1 MKFKDQLIRYIK
13 DTKYNIGFVDGSLKD
28 VIEIDQPIKVNWL
41 KHSYKDR
48 WFADPFILDV
58 TDKEIWVLVE
68 EWYDPINRGRISKL
82 IIDKHTYKLKDI
94 IVLLELESHLSFPA
108 IRRAQDG
115 IYIYPENS
123 VTGKLTE
130 YKYIPEKEKL
140 EISSI
145 IANEPLTDAIQTDIF
160 GEQLL
165 FSTRLPDANG
175 KNLYI
180 YQYSKKNK
188 TFKEV
193 SQYHYSENLSRS
205 AGDFFKY
212 GEKIYRPSQ
221 VCIKSY
227 GDAVS
232 IQEVNYSNGHFY
244 EKEVRKI
251 YSPHPDLDLGFHTFN
266 IYKDIIVVDAVGY
279 RNAKLCHLL
288 RILKHIGKH
297 IKNEH
302 TRS

>member
-1 MKFKDQLIRYIK
+1 MKLKDRLIHYIK
-13 DTKYNIGFVDGSLKD
+13 DTKYNIGFIDGDLKD
-28 VIEIDQPIKVNWL
+28 IIEGIQPIKVNWL
-41 KHSYKDR
+41 NHPYKDR

-58 TDKEIWVLVE
+58 TDNEIWVLVE

-82 IIDKHTYKLKDI
+82 IIDKQTYKLKDI
-94 IVLLELESHLSFPA
+94 LVLLELETHLSFPA

-115 IYIYPENS
+115 IYVYPENS

-140 EISSI
+140 EISDI
-145 IANEPLTDAIQTDIF
+145 IANEPLTDAIQTDCF
-160 GEQLL
+160 GEKLL

-175 KNLYI
+175 RNLYI
-180 YQYSKKNK
+180 YRFDEEAKAYR
-188 TFKEV
+188 EM

-232 IQEVNYSNGHFY
+232 IQEVNYNNGHFY
-244 EKEVRKI
+244 EKEVRRF
-251 YSPHPDLDLGFHTFN
+251 YSPHPDFDLGFHTFN
-266 IYKDIIVVDAVGY
+266 TYKDIIVIDAVGY
-279 RNAKLCHLL
+279 RHAKLCHLL
-288 RILKHIGKH
+288 RNLKHLVK
-297 IKNEH
+297 
-302 TRS
+302 

>member
-1 MKFKDQLIRYIK
+1 MRLKDQLIHYIK

-28 VIEIDQPIKVNWL
+28 IIEGSLPIKVNWL
-41 KHSYKDR
+41 NHPYKDR

-58 TDKEIWVLVE
+58 TDKEILVLVE
-68 EWYDPINRGRISKL
+68 EWYDPIHRGRISKL
-82 IIDKHTYKLKDI
+82 VIDKQSYKLKDI
-94 IVLLELESHLSFPA
+94 LVLLELESHLSFPA

-115 IYIYPENS
+115 IYVYPENS

-140 EISSI
+140 EISNI
-145 IANEPLTDAIQTDIF
+145 IANEPLTDAIQTDFF
-160 GEQLL
+160 GEKIL

-175 KNLYI
+175 KDLYI
-180 YQYSKKNK
+180 YQFSEK
-188 TFKEV
+188 TKVFTEIN
-193 SQYHYSENLSRS
+193 QYHYNENLSRS
-205 AGDFFKY
+205 AGDFFIY

-232 IQEVNYSNGHFY
+232 IQEVNYDNGQFY
-244 EKEVRKI
+244 EKEVRRI

-266 IYKDIIVVDAVGY
+266 IYRDMIVVDAVGY
-279 RNAKLCHLL
+279 RLAKLCHLL
-288 RILKHIGKH
+288 RHLKHLVK
-297 IKNEH
+297 
-302 TRS
+302 

>member
-1 MKFKDQLIRYIK
+1 MKLKDRLIHYIK
-13 DTKYNIGFVDGSLKD
+13 DTKYNIGFIDGNLKD
-28 VIEIDQPIKVNWL
+28 IIEGIQPIKVNWL
-41 KHSYKDR
+41 NHPYKDR

-58 TDKEIWVLVE
+58 TDNEIWVLVE

-82 IIDKHTYKLKDI
+82 IIDKQTYKLKDI
-94 IVLLELESHLSFPA
+94 LVLLELESHLSFPA

-140 EISSI
+140 EVSSV
-145 IANEPLTDAIQTDIF
+145 IANEALTDAIQTDIF
-160 GEQLL
+160 GERFL

-175 KNLYI
+175 KDLYI
-180 YQYSKKNK
+180 YQYSEKTK

-193 SQYHYSENLSRS
+193 SQYHYNENLSRS
-205 AGDFFKY
+205 AGDFFRY
-212 GEKIYRPSQ
+212 GENVYRPSQ

-232 IQEVNYSNGHFY
+232 IQEVNYSNGQY
-244 EKEVRKI
+244 SEKEIRRI

-266 IYKDIIVVDAVGY
+266 TYKGVIVVDGVGY
-279 RNAKLCHLL
+279 RRAKLC
-288 RILKHIGKH
+288 RILRSLKHLIQ
-297 IKNEH
+297 
-302 TRS
+302 

>member
-1 MKFKDQLIRYIK
+1 MRLKDQLIHYIK
-13 DTKYNIGFVDGSLKD
+13 DTKYNIGFIDGNLKD
-28 VIEIDQPIKVNWL
+28 VIEESRSIKVNWL
-41 KHSYKDR
+41 KHTYKDR

-58 TDKEIWVLVE
+58 TNKEILVLVE

-82 IIDKHTYKLKDI
+82 IIDKQTYELKDI
-94 IVLLELESHLSFPA
+94 LVLLELESHLSFPA

-140 EISSI
+140 EVSSV
-145 IANEPLTDAIQTDIF
+145 IANEALTDAIQTDIF
-160 GEQLL
+160 GERFL

-175 KNLYI
+175 KDLYI
-180 YQYSKKNK
+180 YQYSEKTK

-193 SQYHYSENLSRS
+193 SQYHYNENLSRS
-205 AGDFFKY
+205 AGDFFRY
-212 GEKIYRPSQ
+212 GENVYRPSQ

-232 IQEVNYSNGHFY
+232 IQEVNYSNGQY
-244 EKEVRKI
+244 SEKEIKRI

-266 IYKDIIVVDAVGY
+266 TYKGVIVVDGVGY
-279 RNAKLCHLL
+279 RRAKLC
-288 RILKHIGKH
+288 RILRSLKHLIQ
-297 IKNEH
+297 
-302 TRS
+302 

>member
-1 MKFKDQLIRYIK
+1 MKLKDRLIHYIK
-13 DTKYNIGFVDGSLKD
+13 DTKYNIGFIDGNLKD
-28 VIEIDQPIKVNWL
+28 IIEGIQPIKVNWL
-41 KHSYKDR
+41 NHPYKDR

-58 TDKEIWVLVE
+58 TDNEIWVLVE

-82 IIDKHTYKLKDI
+82 IIDKQTYKLKDI
-94 IVLLELESHLSFPA
+94 LVLLELESHLSFPA

-140 EISSI
+140 EVSSV
-145 IANEPLTDAIQTDIF
+145 IANEALTDAIQTDIF
-160 GEQLL
+160 GERFL

-175 KNLYI
+175 KDLYI
-180 YQYSKKNK
+180 YQYSEKTK

-193 SQYHYSENLSRS
+193 SQYHYNENLSRS
-205 AGDFFKY
+205 AGDFFRY
-212 GEKIYRPSQ
+212 GENVYRPSQ

-232 IQEVNYSNGHFY
+232 IQKVNYSNGQY
-244 EKEVRKI
+244 SEKEIKRI

-266 IYKDIIVVDAVGY
+266 TYKGVIVVDGVGY
-279 RNAKLCHLL
+279 RRAKLC
-288 RILKHIGKH
+288 RILRSLKHLIQ
-297 IKNEH
+297 
-302 TRS
+302 

>member
-1 MKFKDQLIRYIK
+1 MRLKDQLIHYIK
-13 DTKYNIGFVDGSLKD
+13 DTKYNIGFIDGNLKD
-28 VIEIDQPIKVNWL
+28 VIEESRSIKVNWL
-41 KHSYKDR
+41 KHTYKDR

-58 TDKEIWVLVE
+58 TDNEIWVLVE

-82 IIDKHTYKLKDI
+82 IIDKQTYKLKDI
-94 IVLLELESHLSFPA
+94 LVLLELESHLSFPA

-140 EISSI
+140 EVSSV
-145 IANEPLTDAIQTDIF
+145 IANEALTDAIQTDIF
-160 GEQLL
+160 GERFL

-175 KNLYI
+175 KDLYI
-180 YQYSKKNK
+180 YQYSEKTK

-193 SQYHYSENLSRS
+193 SQYHYNENLSRS
-205 AGDFFKY
+205 AGDFFRY
-212 GEKIYRPSQ
+212 GENVYRPSQ

-232 IQEVNYSNGHFY
+232 IQEVNYSNGQY
-244 EKEVRKI
+244 SEKEIRRI

-266 IYKDIIVVDAVGY
+266 TYKGVIVVDGVGY
-279 RNAKLCHLL
+279 RRAKLC
-288 RILKHIGKH
+288 RILRSLKHLIQ
-297 IKNEH
+297 
-302 TRS
+302 

>member
-1 MKFKDQLIRYIK
+1 MRLKDQLIHYIK
-13 DTKYNIGFVDGSLKD
+13 DTKYNIGFIDGNLKD
-28 VIEIDQPIKVNWL
+28 VIEESRSIKVNWL
-41 KHSYKDR
+41 KHTYKDR

-58 TDKEIWVLVE
+58 TNKEILVLVE

-82 IIDKHTYKLKDI
+82 IIDKQTYELKDI
-94 IVLLELESHLSFPA
+94 LVLLELESHLSFPA

-140 EISSI
+140 EVSSV
-145 IANEPLTDAIQTDIF
+145 IANEALTDAIQTDIF
-160 GEQLL
+160 GERFL

-175 KNLYI
+175 KDLYI
-180 YQYSKKNK
+180 YQYSEKTK

-193 SQYHYSENLSRS
+193 SQYHYNENLSRS

-232 IQEVNYSNGHFY
+232 IQEVNYSNGQY
-244 EKEVRKI
+244 SEKEIKRI

-266 IYKDIIVVDAVGY
+266 TYKGVIVVDGVGY
-279 RNAKLCHLL
+279 RRAKLC
-288 RILKHIGKH
+288 RIIRSLKHLIQ
-297 IKNEH
+297 
-302 TRS
+302 

>member
-1 MKFKDQLIRYIK
+1 MKLKKLFINYIK

-28 VIEIDQPIKVNWL
+28 IIEGSRSIKVNWL
-41 KHSYKDR
+41 NHPYKNR
-48 WFADPFILDV
+48 WFADPFILEV
-58 TDKEIWVLVE
+58 TDNEIWALVE
-68 EWYDPINRGRISKL
+68 EWYDPIHRGRISKL
-82 IIDKHTYKLKDI
+82 VIDKQTYKLKDI
-94 IVLLELESHLSFPA
+94 LVLLELESHLSFPA

-115 IYIYPENS
+115 IYVYPENS
-123 VTGKLTE
+123 VTDKLTE

-140 EISSI
+140 EISDI
-145 IANEPLTDAIQTDIF
+145 IANEPLTDAIQTDFF
-160 GEQLL
+160 GEKLL

-175 KNLYI
+175 KDLYI
-180 YQYSKKNK
+180 YRFDEETQAYR
-188 TFKEV
+188 EM

-232 IQEVNYSNGHFY
+232 IQEVNYNNGQFY
-244 EKEVRKI
+244 EKEVRRI

-266 IYKDIIVVDAVGY
+266 TYKDIIVVDAVGY
-279 RNAKLCHLL
+279 RHAKLCHLL
-288 RILKHIGKH
+288 RNLKHLVK
-297 IKNEH
+297 
-302 TRS
+302 

>member
-1 MKFKDQLIRYIK
+1 MKLKDRPIHYIK
-13 DTKYNIGFVDGSLKD
+13 DTKYNIGFIDGDLKD
-28 VIEIDQPIKVNWL
+28 IIEGKLPIKVNWL
-41 KHSYKDR
+41 NHPYRDR

-58 TDKEIWVLVE
+58 TDNEIWVLVE
-68 EWYDPINRGRISKL
+68 EWYGPIQRGRISKL
-82 IIDKHTYKLKDI
+82 IIDKQTYKLKDI
-94 IVLLELESHLSFPA
+94 LVLLELESHLSFPA

-115 IYIYPENS
+115 IYVYPENS

-140 EISSI
+140 EISDI
-145 IANEPLTDAIQTDIF
+145 IANEPLTDAIQTDFF
-160 GEQLL
+160 GEKLL

-175 KNLYI
+175 KDLYI
-180 YQYSKKNK
+180 YRFDEETQAYR
-188 TFKEV
+188 EM

-232 IQEVNYSNGHFY
+232 IQKVEYNNGHFH
-244 EKEVRKI
+244 EKEVRRI

-266 IYKDIIVVDAVGY
+266 TYKGVIVVDGVGY
-279 RNAKLCHLL
+279 WRAKICRLL
-288 RILKHIGKH
+288 RSLKHLIQ
-297 IKNEH
+297 
-302 TRS
+302 

>member
-1 MKFKDQLIRYIK
+1 MRFKDQLIHYIK
-13 DTKYNIGFVDGSLKD
+13 DTKYNIGFVDSCLKDIIEGSL
-28 VIEIDQPIKVNWL
+28 PIKVNWL
-41 KHSYKDR
+41 NHPYKDR
-48 WFADPFILDV
+48 WFADPFILNV
-58 TDKEIWVLVE
+58 TDNEIWVLVE

-82 IIDKHTYKLKDI
+82 IIDKQTYKLKDI
-94 IVLLELESHLSFPA
+94 LVLLELETHLSFPA

-115 IYIYPENS
+115 IYVYPENS

-140 EISSI
+140 EISDI
-145 IANEPLTDAIQTDIF
+145 IANEPLTDAIQTDCF
-160 GEQLL
+160 GEKLL

-175 KNLYI
+175 RNLYI
-180 YQYSKKNK
+180 YRFDEEAKAYR
-188 TFKEV
+188 EM

-232 IQEVNYSNGHFY
+232 IQEVNYNNGHFY
-244 EKEVRKI
+244 EKEVRRF
-251 YSPHPDLDLGFHTFN
+251 YSPHPDFDLGFHTFN
-266 IYKDIIVVDAVGY
+266 TYKDIIVVDAVGY
-279 RNAKLCHLL
+279 RHAKLCHLL
-288 RILKHIGKH
+288 RNLKHLVK
-297 IKNEH
+297 
-302 TRS
+302 

>member
-1 MKFKDQLIRYIK
+1 MKLKKLFINYIK

-28 VIEIDQPIKVNWL
+28 IIEGSRPIKVNWL
-41 KHSYKDR
+41 NHPYKDR
-48 WFADPFILDV
+48 WFADPFILNV
-58 TDKEIWVLVE
+58 TDNEIWVLVE

-82 IIDKHTYKLKDI
+82 VIDKHTYKLKDI
-94 IVLLELESHLSFPA
+94 LVLLELESHLSFPA

-115 IYIYPENS
+115 IYVYPENS

-140 EISSI
+140 EISDI
-145 IANEPLTDAIQTDIF
+145 IANEPLTDAIQTDCF
-160 GEQLL
+160 GEKLL

-175 KNLYI
+175 RNLYI
-180 YQYSKKNK
+180 YRFDEEAKAYR
-188 TFKEV
+188 EM

-232 IQEVNYSNGHFY
+232 IQEVNYNNGQFY
-244 EKEVRKI
+244 EKEVRRI
-251 YSPHPDLDLGFHTFN
+251 YSPNPDLDLGFHTLNSF
-266 IYKDIIVVDAVGY
+266 KDIIVVDAIGY
-279 RNAKLCHLL
+279 RKAKIMHFL
-288 RILKHIGKH
+288 RFLKSVFKSI
-297 IKNEH
+297 
-302 TRS
+302 

>member
-1 MKFKDQLIRYIK
+1 MKLKDRLIHYIK
-13 DTKYNIGFVDGSLKD
+13 DTKYNIGFIDGDLKD
-28 VIEIDQPIKVNWL
+28 IIEGIQPIKVNWL
-41 KHSYKDR
+41 NHPYKDR

-58 TDKEIWVLVE
+58 TDNEIWVLVE

-82 IIDKHTYKLKDI
+82 IIDKQTYKLKDI
-94 IVLLELESHLSFPA
+94 LVLLELETHLSFPA

-115 IYIYPENS
+115 IYVYPENS

-140 EISSI
+140 EISDI
-145 IANEPLTDAIQTDIF
+145 IANEPLTDAIQTDCF
-160 GEQLL
+160 GEKLL

-175 KNLYI
+175 RNLYI
-180 YQYSKKNK
+180 YRFDEEAKAYR
-188 TFKEV
+188 EM

-232 IQEVNYSNGHFY
+232 IQEVNYNNGHFY
-244 EKEVRKI
+244 EKEVRRF
-251 YSPHPDLDLGFHTFN
+251 YSPHPDFDLGFHTFN
-266 IYKDIIVVDAVGY
+266 TYKDIIVVDAVGY
-279 RNAKLCHLL
+279 RHAKLCHLL
-288 RILKHIGKH
+288 RNLKHLVK
-297 IKNEH
+297 
-302 TRS
+302 